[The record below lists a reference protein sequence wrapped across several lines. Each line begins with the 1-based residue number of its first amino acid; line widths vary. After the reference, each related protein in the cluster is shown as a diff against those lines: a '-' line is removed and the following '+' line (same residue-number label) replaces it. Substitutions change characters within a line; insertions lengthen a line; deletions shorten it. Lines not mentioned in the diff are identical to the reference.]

1 MGDETKMRCEDVVAN
16 LLDYLDHEAGNQLGR
31 GIARHL
37 EECRSC
43 CSRADF
49 ELALRNRI
57 GEAVPQEVPEK
68 LRARLNKIFDQF

>member
-1 MGDETKMRCEDVVAN
+1 MGEENRMRCEDVVAN
-16 LLDYLDHEAGNQLGR
+16 LLDYLDHEAGSQLKR

-49 ELALRNRI
+49 ELALRKRI
-57 GEAVPQEVPEK
+57 GEAVQQELPEK
-68 LRARLNKIFDQF
+68 LRARIGKIVDQF

>member
-1 MGDETKMRCEDVVAN
+1 MGDENKMRCEDVVAN
-16 LLDYLDHEAGNQLGR
+16 LLDYLDHEAGSQFER

-49 ELALRNRI
+49 ELALRKRI
-57 GEAVPQEVPEK
+57 GEAVPQELPET
-68 LRARLNKIFDQF
+68 LRMRIGKIINEF